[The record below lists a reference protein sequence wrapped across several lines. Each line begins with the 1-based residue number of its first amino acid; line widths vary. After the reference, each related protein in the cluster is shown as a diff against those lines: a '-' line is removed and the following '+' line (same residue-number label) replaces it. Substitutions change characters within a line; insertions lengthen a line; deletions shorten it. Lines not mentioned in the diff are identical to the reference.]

1 MSTPGSVTLAPA
13 TISEADD
20 AYASLAVDGYAILE
34 NVLTPEE
41 VAGVRGELAP
51 HLDTTDPGRDDFEGL
66 STQRVCALLA
76 KSRVFDDIVSHSRV
90 LPILERILGA
100 GCLLSAA
107 TAINIG
113 PGETAQAMHYDE
125 AFYRM
130 PKPRAP
136 FGVATM
142 WAMSDFTAD
151 NGATRLIPG
160 SHRWPDER
168 PTADEP
174 WITAE
179 MRAGSV
185 LLYTGTLVHS
195 GGANTTDR
203 ARLGLSI
210 IYCKPWIRPQE
221 TMTLCVTP
229 EMVAQTSERVRR
241 LLGYDIVEKCLGHV
255 NGMHPDHLLNGL

>member
-1 MSTPGSVTLAPA
+1 MGTPDSVTLTTAP
-13 TISEADD
+13 IGEADD
-20 AYASLAVDGYAILE
+20 AYAGLAVDGYAILE
-34 NVLTPEE
+34 NVLTPEQ
-41 VAGVRGELAP
+41 VTGVREELAP
-51 HLDTTDPGRDDFEGL
+51 HLDATGPGRNDFEGL
-66 STQRVCALLA
+66 STRRVCALLA

-90 LPILERILGA
+90 LSVIERMLGE

-130 PKPRAP
+130 PKP
-136 FGVATM
+136 
-142 WAMSDFTAD
+142 
-151 NGATRLIPG
+151 
-160 SHRWPDER
+160 
-168 PTADEP
+168 ADEP

-210 IYCKPWIRPQE
+210 IYCKSWVRPQE
-221 TMTLCVTP
+221 TMTLSVKP
-229 EMVAQTSERVRR
+229 EMVAQTPERVRR

-255 NGMHPDHLLNGL
+255 NGMHPDHLLNGI

>member
-34 NVLTPEE
+34 NVLTPDQ
-41 VAGVRGELAP
+41 VTRVREELAP
-51 HLDTTDPGRDDFEGL
+51 HLDTTDTGRDDFEGL

-76 KSRVFDDIVSHSRV
+76 KSRVFDDIVSDSRV
-90 LPILERILGA
+90 LPILERILGE

-107 TAINIG
+107 TAINIL

-125 AFYRM
+125 SFYRM
-130 PKPRAP
+130 PKPRAT

-142 WAMSDFTAD
+142 WAISDFTAD

-160 SHRWPDER
+160 SHRWPDDR

-174 WITAE
+174 WIAAD

-185 LLYTGTLVHS
+185 LLYTGTFVHS
-195 GGANTTDR
+195 GGANITDR

-210 IYCKPWIRPQE
+210 IYCKPWVRPQE

-229 EMVAQTSERVRR
+229 EMVAQTPERVRR

>member
-1 MSTPGSVTLAPA
+1 MSTPDAVTLTPA

-20 AYASLAVDGYAILE
+20 AYAGLAVDGYAILE
-34 NVLTPEE
+34 DVLTPEQ
-41 VAGVRGELAP
+41 VAGVREELGP
-51 HLDTTDPGRDDFEGL
+51 HLAATGPGRNDFEGL
-66 STQRVCALLA
+66 STRRVCALLA

-90 LPILERILGA
+90 LPILERMLGE

-113 PGETAQAMHYDE
+113 PGETAQEMHYDE

-142 WAMSDFTAD
+142 WAITDFTAS

-160 SHRWPDER
+160 SHMWPDDR

-174 WITAE
+174 WTTAE

-195 GGANTTDR
+195 GGANSTDR

-210 IYCKPWIRPQE
+210 IYCKPWVRPQE
-221 TMTLCVTP
+221 TMTLSVKP
-229 EMVAQTSERVRR
+229 EMVAQTPERVRR

-255 NGMHPDHLLNGL
+255 NGMHPDHLLNGI

>member
-51 HLDTTDPGRDDFEGL
+51 HLDTTDTGRDEFEGL

-90 LPILERILGA
+90 LPILERILGE

-125 AFYRM
+125 SFYRM
-130 PKPRAP
+130 PKPRAT

-142 WAMSDFTAD
+142 WAISDFTAD

-160 SHRWPDER
+160 SHRWPDDR

-174 WITAE
+174 WIAAD

-185 LLYTGTLVHS
+185 LLYTGTFVHS
-195 GGANTTDR
+195 GGANITDR

-210 IYCKPWIRPQE
+210 IYCKPWVRPQE

-229 EMVAQTSERVRR
+229 EMVAQTPERVRR

>member
-1 MSTPGSVTLAPA
+1 MSTPDTITLTPA

-20 AYASLAVDGYAILE
+20 AYARLTVDGYAILE
-34 NVLTPEE
+34 NVLTPEQ
-41 VAGVRGELAP
+41 VTGVREELAP
-51 HLDTTDPGRDDFEGL
+51 HLTSSGPGRNDFEGL
-66 STQRVCALLA
+66 STTRVCALLA

-90 LPILERILGA
+90 LPVLERMLGA

-142 WAMSDFTAD
+142 WAISDFTAD

-160 SHRWPDER
+160 SHRWPDAR

-210 IYCKPWIRPQE
+210 IYCKPWVRPQE
-221 TMTLCVTP
+221 TMTLSVKP
-229 EMVAQTSERVRR
+229 EMVAQTPERVRR

-255 NGMHPDHLLNGL
+255 NGMHPDHLLNGI

>member
-90 LPILERILGA
+90 LPILERILGE

-125 AFYRM
+125 SFYRM
-130 PKPRAP
+130 PKPRAT

-142 WAMSDFTAD
+142 WAISDFTAD

-160 SHRWPDER
+160 SHRWPDDR

-174 WITAE
+174 WIAAD

-185 LLYTGTLVHS
+185 LLYTGTFVHS
-195 GGANTTDR
+195 GGANITDR

-210 IYCKPWIRPQE
+210 IYCKPWVRPQE